1 METIFFDMTSD
12 YGAFKPLNA
21 TNGGAV
27 HKRHAADQYRSN
39 FEEYKRARIPYA
51 RNHDSQGMTAYG
63 GTYSHDITK
72 LFPRF
77 EADPYD
83 QSSYDFACTDEAI
96 LVTLEAGTKTFFRL
110 GEGIEHDI
118 KKHDTLPPPDFR
130 KWAVICEHVIR
141 HYTEGWADGFH
152 HDMPYWEI
160 WNEPDLDP
168 DDSPNKRCWGGTRAQ
183 FFDMYET
190 AAKHLKKCFPHLK
203 IGGPASC
210 GNEAWCEAF
219 LAEMRRRGVP
229 MDFFSWHIYTAR
241 AAEIHKKAYRMRAL
255 LDKYGYTEAES
266 ILNEWNY
273 NKNWTDQYVYS
284 LRVIHSVKGA
294 AFLMAGISGSQAAP
308 VDMLMYYD
316 TRPSAF
322 NGAFDYYTLEPLKGY
337 YALYW
342 YGMFYDGYR
351 ERRAASLPQDIYAL
365 CGTNDSGKLL
375 CIVTYYTDLDGMPD
389 REIALDFGRGGSF
402 EIRTVDDVRTDEANI
417 VNGTPVLKMKPNSF
431 CLVREI

>member
-1 METIFFDMTSD
+1 METIHFDMTSD
-12 YGAFKPLNA
+12 FGPFKPLNA

-51 RNHDSQGMTAYG
+51 RNHDSQGITAYG
-63 GTYSHDITK
+63 GTYAHDITK

-83 QSSYDFACTDEAI
+83 AASYDFACTDEAI

-168 DDSPNKRCWGGTRAQ
+168 DDSTNKRCWGGTRAQ
-183 FFDMYET
+183 FFDLYEIT
-190 AAKHLKKCFPHLK
+190 AKHLKKCFPHLK

-219 LAEMRRRGVP
+219 LAEMHRREVP
-229 MDFFSWHIYTAR
+229 LDFFSWHIYTTKPS
-241 AAEIHKKAYRMRAL
+241 EISKKAYRISAL
-255 LDKYGYTEAES
+255 LEKYGYTNAES

-273 NKNWTDQYVYS
+273 NKNWTDKYVYS
-284 LRVIHSVKGA
+284 LKVIHSVKGA
-294 AFLMAGISGSQAAP
+294 AFLMAGISVSQAAP
-308 VDMLMYYD
+308 IDMLMYYD

-342 YGMFYDGYR
+342 YGMFYDGFR
-351 ERRAASLPQDIYAL
+351 EKRASSSLQDIYTL
-365 CGTNDSGKLL
+365 CGTNGSGKLQ
-375 CIVTYYTDLDGMPD
+375 CIITYYTDLDDMPD
-389 REIALDFGRGGSF
+389 REIALDFGHEGRF
-402 EIRTVDDVRTDEANI
+402 EIRSVDGRSTDEASI
-417 VNGTPVLKMKPNSF
+417 IDGTPVLKMKPNSF

>member
-1 METIFFDMTSD
+1 METIRFDMASD
-12 YGAFKPLNA
+12 FGAFKPLNA

-51 RNHDSQGMTAYG
+51 RNHDSQGITAYG

-83 QSSYDFACTDEAI
+83 AASYDFACTDEAI

-141 HYTEGWADGFH
+141 HYTEGWANGFH

-160 WNEPDLDP
+160 WNEPDLDT

-183 FFDMYET
+183 FFDMYEIT
-190 AAKHLKKCFPHLK
+190 AKHLKKCFPHLK

-210 GNEAWCEAF
+210 GNEPWCEAF
-219 LAEMRRRGVP
+219 LAEMRRRDVP
-229 MDFFSWHIYTAR
+229 MDFFSWHIYTAKVP
-241 AAEIHKKAYRMRAL
+241 EISKKAYRMRAL
-255 LDKYGYTEAES
+255 LDKYGYKDAES

-273 NKNWTDQYVYS
+273 NKSWTDQFVYS
-284 LRVIHSVKGA
+284 LQVIHSVKGA
-294 AFLMAGISGSQAAP
+294 AFLMAGISVSQSAP
-308 VDMLMYYD
+308 IDMLMYYD

-342 YGMFYDGYR
+342 YGSFYDLCQ
-351 ERRAASLPQDIYAL
+351 EKRAQSLPQDIYAL
-365 CGTNDSGKLL
+365 CGINGAGKLQ
-375 CIVTYYTDLDGMPD
+375 CIITYYTDMDGMQT
-389 REIALDFGRGGSF
+389 REIALDFGRESSF
-402 EIRTVDDVRTDEANI
+402 EISMVDDVCTDATSI
-417 VNGTPVLKMKPNSF
+417 VKGTPVLTMKPNSF

>member
-1 METIFFDMTSD
+1 METISFDMTSD
-12 YGAFKPLNA
+12 FGAFKLLNA

-51 RNHDSQGMTAYG
+51 RNHDSQGITAYG

-83 QSSYDFACTDEAI
+83 AASYDFACTDEAI

-160 WNEPDLDP
+160 WNEPDLDT

-183 FFDMYET
+183 FFDMYEIT
-190 AAKHLKKCFPHLK
+190 AKHLKKCFPHLK

-210 GNEAWCEAF
+210 GNETWCEAF
-219 LAEMRRRGVP
+219 LAEMRRRDVP
-229 MDFFSWHIYTAR
+229 MDFFSWHIYTAKVP
-241 AAEIHKKAYRMRAL
+241 EISKKAYRMRAL
-255 LDKYGYTEAES
+255 LDKYGYTDAES

-273 NKNWTDQYVYS
+273 NKNWTDQFVYS
-284 LRVIHSVKGA
+284 LQVIHSVKGA
-294 AFLMAGISGSQAAP
+294 AFLMAGISVAQSAP
-308 VDMLMYYD
+308 IDMLMYYD

-342 YGMFYDGYR
+342 YGAFYDLCQ
-351 ERRAASLPQDIYAL
+351 EKRATFLPQDIYAL
-365 CGTNDSGKLL
+365 CGTNSAGKLL
-375 CIVTYYTDLDGMPD
+375 CIITYYTDMDDMPT
-389 REIALDFGRGGSF
+389 REIALDFGREGSF
-402 EIRTVDDVRTDEANI
+402 EISMVDDVCTDATSI
-417 VNGTPVLKMKPNSF
+417 VKGTPVLTMKPNSF